1 MAPGVG
7 LGGMGGLDVIGDINH
22 QKRLFA
28 NARPDADFRYRS
40 NAKARFS
47 SLNAM

>member
-1 MAPGVG
+1 MAPGEGVG
-7 LGGMGGLDVIGDINH
+7 GGLDVMRNINH
-22 QKRLFA
+22 QKRFFA
-28 NARPDADFRYRS
+28 NARPDADFRYLS